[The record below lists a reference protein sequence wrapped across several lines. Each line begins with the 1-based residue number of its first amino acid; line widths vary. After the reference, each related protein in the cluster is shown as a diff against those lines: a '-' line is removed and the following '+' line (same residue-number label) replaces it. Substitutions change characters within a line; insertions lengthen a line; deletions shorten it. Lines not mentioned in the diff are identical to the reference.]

1 MNLPVENPR
10 KYGSFDDITEEEAN
24 DIDSILTG
32 GKSLGRVRHGS
43 VSQSSDAGE
52 VDEGF
57 FNAARNSTA
66 KYGG

>member
-10 KYGSFDDITEEEAN
+10 KYGSFEDITEEEAD

-32 GKSLGRVRHGS
+32 GQSLGRVHRRS
-43 VSQSSDAGE
+43 DSESQNADT

-57 FNAARNSTA
+57 FNAARDSSK